1 MPLLLVG
8 LGFQPFAGLD
18 CSPRGAKRLP
28 CCDERAAGCH
38 QVGNAAACC
47 QSAPASSDFGTV
59 VAARPQSRPDD
70 VLVMVAA
77 QATVLAPPA
86 LAAAFGGYVRRP
98 VESPPRHPA
107 VLRL

>member
-1 MPLLLVG
+1 M
-8 LGFQPFAGLD
+8 
-18 CSPRGAKRLP
+18 
-28 CCDERAAGCH
+28 
-38 QVGNAAACC
+38 
-47 QSAPASSDFGTV
+47 